1 MSLNNMLQK
10 PDLKANDTLLLD
22 SKPNEFPYFT
32 NLFNRR
38 MNPFMGEDTSK
49 NYNFYSSL
57 GGLPSLPPNLYG
69 GLKTNA
75 HEPKSKK
82 KSKNFKQT
90 DFKLLTE
97 PERQLSKDS
106 DLILENK
113 PLLHSIEETSP
124 QAHDLDHQQPPSM
137 KTSFWDRE
145 RNMLTNREAIR
156 EELLTKKEEDKTEKA
171 ENICK
176 EIALL
181 AKEILNKTHD
191 NKICMSFK
199 ADIESFHNIM
209 DRINNSFLSRNHQED
224 INLKVFEEIQQFIR
238 LNNKITGFEISK
250 YRFCENFM
258 EFMFEGTLPTIYEI
272 TQGNRNKDI
281 IENYLSDYDED
292 MRPFKKESKEIG
304 SLTQMTIMKRI
315 IAFYIYFSKHSPN
328 DSKGNFFLHIFFKK
342 IVFI

>member
-10 PDLKANDTLLLD
+10 PDLKTNDALLLD
-22 SKPNEFPYFT
+22 SKPNEFPYFN

-38 MNPFMGEDTSK
+38 MNSFMGGEDNTK

-69 GLKTNA
+69 GIKNTA
-75 HEPKSKK
+75 HEPKTKK
-82 KSKNFKQT
+82 KNKNLKQT
-90 DFKLLTE
+90 DFKLLNE

-106 DLILENK
+106 DLILESK
-113 PLLHSIEETSP
+113 SHPLLHSIDETSP
-124 QAHDLDHQQPPSM
+124 QAHDLDQQLPSL
-137 KTSFWDRE
+137 KTSFWERE
-145 RNMLTNREAIR
+145 KSMLASREAIR
-156 EELLTKKEEDKTEKA
+156 DELQTKKEEDKTEKA

-191 NKICMSFK
+191 NNICMSFK

-209 DRINNSFLSRNHQED
+209 DKINNSFLSRNHKED

-238 LNNKITGFEISK
+238 LNSKITGFEISK

-272 TQGNRNKDI
+272 TQGNKKGEMVD
-281 IENYLSDYDED
+281 NYLSDYDEES
-292 MRPFKKESKEIG
+292 RPFKKERKEI
-304 SLTQMTIMKRI
+304 SSFTQMTIMKRI

-328 DSKGNFFLHIFFKK
+328 DSKGTFFF
-342 IVFI
+342 